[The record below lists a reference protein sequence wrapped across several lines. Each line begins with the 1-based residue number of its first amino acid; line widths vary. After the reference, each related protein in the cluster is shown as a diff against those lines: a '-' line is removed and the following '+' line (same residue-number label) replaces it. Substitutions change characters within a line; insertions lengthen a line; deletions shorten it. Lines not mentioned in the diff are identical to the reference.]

1 MLKTQIKM
9 KTLAYNKII
18 ALALITLFYSTQ
30 LLAQGYVEKTKEIKK
45 SFNLTG
51 KTTLGIENKYGN
63 IHINTWDKKQINVVV
78 KIVAKKKNVSAAEK
92 LINQVDIN
100 ITGGG
105 NSKHIKFE
113 TEING
118 NINNRNNEKFSI
130 NYTVYMPLTS
140 PLKITNKYGNVY
152 IDELNAPLDLVVKYG
167 SINLSDIHQRADID
181 LRYGN
186 GEVEKMADVNLDI
199 SYSNIGIEACKKIDC
214 ESKYSN
220 LKFGKVVNMDI
231 SNKYGN
237 VDIEEVSNIVGESNY
252 GNLKIDDLYKS
263 LKMSMAYGGGLKVR
277 NVSRNFT
284 RVEISS
290 KYTSSEL
297 SFESGVSAKVISNTR
312 YGKLKYD
319 EDKIRLTHVDIDH
332 NVAQLEG
339 VIGKSENPKSLIKVT
354 ASYGNVRLDLD

>member
-1 MLKTQIKM
+1 MSKTQIQM
-9 KTLAYNKII
+9 KTLAYKKII
-18 ALALITLFYSTQ
+18 ALALVTLFYSTQ
-30 LLAQGYVEKTKEIKK
+30 LLAQGYVEKTKKIEK
-45 SFNLTG
+45 SFNLSG
-51 KTTLGIENKYGN
+51 KTTLGIENKYGDV
-63 IHINTWDKKQINVVV
+63 HINTWDKNRIEVVV
-78 KIVAKKKNVSAAEK
+78 KITAKKRSTSAAEK

-100 ITGGG
+100 INGGG
-105 NSKHIKFE
+105 NSKYIKFE

-130 NYTVYMPLTS
+130 DYTVNMPKTS
-140 PLKITNKYGNVY
+140 PLNITNKYGNVY

-167 SINLSDIHQRADID
+167 NINLSDISKSADID

-186 GEVEKMADVNLDI
+186 GEIEKMANVNLDI
-199 SYSNIGIEACKKIDC
+199 SYSNIGIETCKEIEC

-220 LKFGKVVNMDI
+220 IKFGRVMNMDI
-231 SNKYGN
+231 ANKYGN
-237 VDIEEVSNIVGESNY
+237 VDIEEVSTIVGESNY
-252 GNLKIDDLYKS
+252 GNLKINELSKS

-277 NVSRNFT
+277 NVSKNFT
-284 RVEISS
+284 KIEISS

-339 VIGKSENPKSLIKVT
+339 TIGKLENPKSVIKVT
-354 ASYGNVRLDLD
+354 SSYGSVRLDLD

>member
-1 MLKTQIKM
+1 M
-9 KTLAYNKII
+9 KILAYNKII
-18 ALALITLFYSTQ
+18 ALVLITLFYSTQ
-30 LLAQGYVEKTKEIKK
+30 LVAQGYVEKTKKIEK
-45 SFNLTG
+45 SFNLSG
-51 KTTLGIENKYGN
+51 KTSLGIENKYGD
-63 IHINTWDKKQINVVV
+63 IHINTWDKNRIEVVV
-78 KIVAKKKNVSAAEK
+78 KIMAKKRSASAAEK
-92 LINQVDIN
+92 LISQVDIN
-100 ITGGG
+100 INGGG

-130 NYTVYMPLTS
+130 DYTVNMPKTS
-140 PLKITNKYGNVY
+140 PLNITNKYGNVY

-167 SINLSDIHQRADID
+167 SINLSDIHQLADID

-186 GEVEKMADVNLDI
+186 GEIEKMADVKLDI
-199 SYSNIGIEACKKIDC
+199 SYSNIGIEGCKVIDC

-220 LKFGKVVNMDI
+220 LKFGRVVDMDI
-231 SNKYGN
+231 ANKYGN
-237 VDIEEVSNIVGESNY
+237 VDIEGVSTIVGESNY

-263 LKMSMAYGGGLKVR
+263 LRMSLAYGGGLKVH
-277 NVSRNFT
+277 NVSKDFT
-284 RVEISS
+284 KIEITS

-297 SFESGVSAKVISNTR
+297 SFERGVSAKVISNTR

-339 VIGKSENPKSLIKVT
+339 TIGKSENPKSLIKVT
-354 ASYGNVRLDLD
+354 SSYGSVRLDLD